1 MTQNT
6 APTTCPAPGVSAA
19 PSTTS
24 PEDAAAIL
32 ADIGHGKPAFLPPA
46 TPAEVL
52 ADLASGAPVAV
63 GDASGRPIPADAR
76 CEYCRQV
83 GNGCS
88 LARCRNRPPVIPP
101 ATPTPTA
108 PDNRRVVV
116 AACACEGHYRGTLK
130 LPVVRVPA
138 LRIPGVVDQDI
149 IDAYAAVRCCYWS
162 HDTMGELDDAAL
174 KVSVAYTPIMEQLDE
189 LLARRGIRVSIEHIE
204 LT

>member
-1 MTQNT
+1 MTQT
-6 APTTCPAPGVSAA
+6 PSTCPAPSTA

-46 TPAEVL
+46 TPAG
-52 ADLASGAPVAV
+52 GAPVAV

-101 ATPTPTA
+101 ATPAPAA